1 MFDTRSVYALN
12 KLDQDAIVYP
22 SVTGEDI
29 RLTREDFSSEE
40 EFLYWK
46 KKSDANYHKT
56 ENDGQN
62 DSRCLSLD
70 TQRDTQAPSAEDA
83 VFAPYIAAEQA
94 ERRRRTL
101 AQIRASLTDKQYRRL
116 CLYYLEGKT
125 QEEIAALEG
134 ITQQRISKSLISGTK
149 TVERF
154 FQEIFPDRG

>member
-12 KLDQDAIVYP
+12 KLDKDAIVYP

-40 EFLYWK
+40 EFLCWK

-70 TQRDTQAPSAEDA
+70 TQRDTPAPSAEDV
-83 VFAPYIAAEQA
+83 VFAPYIEAEQR
-94 ERRRRTL
+94 ERRRRML
-101 AQIRASLTDKQYRRL
+101 EKIRASLTEKQYRRL
-116 CLYYLEGKT
+116 YLYHVAGKTEVEVAVLEGV
-125 QEEIAALEG
+125 G
-134 ITQQRISKSLISGTK
+134 RRRISTSITSGTK
-149 TVERF
+149 IVERF
-154 FQEIFPDRG
+154 FEKFS

>member
-12 KLDQDAIVYP
+12 KLDKDAIVYP

-70 TQRDTQAPSAEDA
+70 TQRDTPAPSAED
-83 VFAPYIAAEQA
+83 VVLEHIATAEKM
-94 ERRRRTL
+94 L
-101 AQIRASLTDKQYRRL
+101 ARAALINRIRCVLSKKQYRRL
-116 CLYYLEGKT
+116 CLRYIGNLD
-125 QEEIAALEG
+125 
-134 ITQQRISKSLISGTK
+134 
-149 TVERF
+149 VERIADMEGVTP
-154 FQEIFPDRG
+154 QAIYACLSSAEETIVNIL

>member
-12 KLDQDAIVYP
+12 KLDQDAIIYP

-29 RLTREDFSSEE
+29 RLTREDFPSEE
-40 EFLYWK
+40 DFLYWK

-70 TQRDTQAPSAEDA
+70 TQRDTPAPSAEDVA
-83 VFAPYIAAEQA
+83 LAPYIEAEQRA
-94 ERRRRTL
+94 RRRRML
-101 AQIRASLTDKQYRRL
+101 EQIRANLTARQYRRL

-134 ITQQRISKSLISGTK
+134 VTQQRISKSLISGTK

-154 FQEIFPDRG
+154 FQEIFHGRG

>member
-29 RLTREDFSSEE
+29 RLTREDFSNEE

-70 TQRDTQAPSAEDA
+70 TQRDTPTSSAEEA

-94 ERRRRTL
+94 ERRRRIL
-101 AQIRASLTDKQYRRL
+101 EQIRSRLTEKQYRRL

-125 QEEIAALEG
+125 EAEIAALEG
-134 ITQQRISKSLISGTK
+134 ITQQRISKSIISGTNI
-149 TVERF
+149 VERY
-154 FQEIFPDRG
+154 FQEFFLGRG

>member
-29 RLTREDFSSEE
+29 RLTRKDFSSEE

-62 DSRCLSLD
+62 DSRCMSLD
-70 TQRDTQAPSAEDA
+70 TQRDTPTPSAEEA
-83 VFAPYIAAEQA
+83 VLAPYIAAEQA
-94 ERRRRTL
+94 ERRRKIL
-101 AQIRASLTDKQYRRL
+101 EQIRASLTEKQYRRL

-134 ITQQRISKSLISGTK
+134 ITQQRISKSLISGAK

>member
-12 KLDQDAIVYP
+12 KLDKDAIVYP

-70 TQRDTQAPSAEDA
+70 TQRDTPAPSAEDV
-83 VFAPYIAAEQA
+83 VFAPYIEAEQR
-94 ERRRRTL
+94 ERRCGML
-101 AQIRASLTDKQYRRL
+101 EQIRTSLSPKQYRRL
-116 CLYYLEGKT
+116 CMRHVDRLSVA
-125 QEEIAALEG
+125 EIAAIEG
-134 ITQQRISKSLISGTK
+134 VTSRAIYTCFAII
-149 TVERF
+149 E
-154 FQEIFPDRG
+154 EIVNKL

>member
-12 KLDQDAIVYP
+12 KLDRDAIVYP

-46 KKSDANYHKT
+46 KKSDADYRKT

-70 TQRDTQAPSAEDA
+70 TQRDTPAPSAEDVVLEHIVTA
-83 VFAPYIAAEQA
+83 ENAAERA
-94 ERRRRTL
+94 
-101 AQIRASLTDKQYRRL
+101 AQLTKIKGLLTTEQYRRL
-116 CLYYLEGKT
+116 RLFHIQKLSVEK
-125 QEEIAALEG
+125 IATMESVSIKA
-134 ITQQRISKSLISGTK
+134 IYKSLRKAHRVIVK
-149 TVERF
+149 KL
-154 FQEIFPDRG
+154 

>member
-12 KLDQDAIVYP
+12 KLDKDAIVYP

-94 ERRRRTL
+94 EQRREMLER
-101 AQIRASLTDKQYRRL
+101 IRSRLTEKQYRRL
-116 CLYYLEGKT
+116 RLYYLEDMT
-125 QEEIAALEG
+125 EAEIAALEG
-134 ITQQRISKSLISGTK
+134 ITQQRISKSIISGTNI
-149 TVERF
+149 VERF
-154 FQEIFPDRG
+154 FQDFFFGRG

>member
-12 KLDQDAIVYP
+12 KLDKDAIVYP

-46 KKSDANYHKT
+46 EKSDANYHKT

-70 TQRDTQAPSAEDA
+70 TQRDTPTPSAEVIVLERIA
-83 VFAPYIAAEQA
+83 TAENAAECA
-94 ERRRRTL
+94 ARL
-101 AQIRASLTDKQYRRL
+101 AKIEGLLTTEQYRRL
-116 CLYYLEGKT
+116 RLLHIQKLSVEKIASMEGVSIKA
-125 QEEIAALEG
+125 IY
-134 ITQQRISKSLISGTK
+134 KSLHKAHRIIVK
-149 TVERF
+149 NL
-154 FQEIFPDRG
+154 